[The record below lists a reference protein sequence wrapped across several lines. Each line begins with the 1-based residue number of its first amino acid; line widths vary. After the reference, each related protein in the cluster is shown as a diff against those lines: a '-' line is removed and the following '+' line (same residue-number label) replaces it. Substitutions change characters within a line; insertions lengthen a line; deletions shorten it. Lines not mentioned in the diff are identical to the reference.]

1 MRDHDESDDDVDLF
15 DLGPEQSEDNDSSSS
30 TEEDDGEL
38 ENTYDKYVAL
48 DVLKN
53 LLLVYQANE

>member
-15 DLGPEQSEDNDSSSS
+15 DLGHEQSEDNDNSRS